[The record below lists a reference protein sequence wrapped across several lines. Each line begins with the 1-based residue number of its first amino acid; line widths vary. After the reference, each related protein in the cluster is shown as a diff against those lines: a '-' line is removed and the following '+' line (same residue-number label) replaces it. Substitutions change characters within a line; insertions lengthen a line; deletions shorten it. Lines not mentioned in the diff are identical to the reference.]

1 MIKSLSVLIPVYN
14 QICVNKV
21 KAIKELC
28 DAQPSLEY
36 EIIVA
41 DDCSTHHDT
50 ISANTEINEL
60 PHCRFVLKNRNEG
73 SGATRN
79 FLARQS
85 KYDWLLFLDCDMDIP
100 DKWFI
105 DRYVKTAQPRTVVNG
120 GIKIGP
126 KPCTCG
132 RNLRYLYEHHEE
144 PAHTAQQR
152 SKNPYKSFR
161 STNFIIPR
169 SIFMS
174 VMFNESMKRYE
185 DVYFG
190 KILRESNIDTIHID
204 NPVVMNA
211 FEDNKEYVNKVELDL
226 RTLYKFRDEL
236 QGYSRI
242 LSLCNTISK
251 VKPLHIAARLW
262 HSVLG
267 PLERNLIIGKYPL
280 LTVLS
285 VYRIGYFLSINK

>member
-21 KAIKELC
+21 KTIQELC
-28 DAQPSLEY
+28 DAQHGLVY

-41 DDCSTHHDT
+41 DDCSTDQDA
-50 ISANTEINEL
+50 ISVNKQINDL
-60 PHCRFVLKNRNEG
+60 PHCRFVLKNSNEG
-73 SGATRN
+73 SGTTRN

-85 KYDWLLFLDCDMDIP
+85 KHEWLLFLDCDMDIP
-100 DKWFI
+100 DKEFI
-105 DRYVKTAQPRTVVNG
+105 DRYVKTAQPHSVLNG

-126 KPCTCG
+126 RPCAHG
-132 RNLRYLYEHHEE
+132 RNLRYLYERHEE
-144 PAHTAQQR
+144 QAHTAQQR
-152 SKNPYKSFR
+152 NKNPYKSFR

-174 VMFNESMKRYE
+174 VLFKESMKRYE

-190 KILRESNIDTIHID
+190 KVLQKSNIGTIHID

-242 LSLCNTISK
+242 LSLCETISRI
-251 VKPLHIAARLW
+251 KPLHIAVKIW
-262 HSVLG
+262 HSIMG
-267 PLERNLIIGKYPL
+267 PLERNLLTGKYPQL
-280 LTVLS
+280 MILC